1 LQVEK
6 YKMPLYKATGRLW
19 VALDLKDFVS
29 DSYSAGSSSSRSS
42 RVRGK
47 KSQTAE
53 DSGVSEAGEGKRSRP
68 AWGVV
73 AISNRERE
81 RERETTEAAA
91 SAKQA
96 LSVAVSLSLQQQ
108 QGLPQQQQQG
118 LPQQQQQ
125 GLPPSV
131 SLAGPTPVPDPSIA
145 VPVSV
150 PVLPI
155 PSGPGTVTGARGE
168 GDFSVPVGVSSKR
181 RKLDDGG
188 HVAMDPDTQSRDE
201 GQGQGLMGE
210 KKAGGAGTSTGLGP
224 GVGMGEG
231 GFAMPTG
238 LGVSSKRVSLSLGG
252 RKEKDLSVE
261 KESEKDKDKE
271 RESGGAFERRLL
283 YEDSV
288 RHTTL
293 GLDLSLGHIH
303 KFVGHRYD
311 HDLYT
316 QVSRRGMEGW
326 LVETEAL
333 REGNQGGA
341 WSGMEWDAL
350 VKRRQCCL
358 SVMAVECVCVCVWVS
373 NHCMVSPTTNS
384 TLLYSLSPAP
394 QHSTARTLILNSHA
408 VHYIEWS

>member
-1 LQVEK
+1 VEK

-19 VALDLKDFVS
+19 VALDLKDFVT

-53 DSGVSEAGEGKRSRP
+53 DSGVTEAGEGKRSVP

-81 RERETTEAAA
+81 TSEAAA

-96 LSVAVSLSLQQQ
+96 LSMAVSLSLQQQ
-108 QGLPQQQQQG
+108 QGLPQQ
-118 LPQQQQQ
+118 QQQQQ

-168 GDFSVPVGVSSKR
+168 RDFSVPVGVSSKR

-188 HVAMDPDTQSRDE
+188 HVAMDLDTQSRDE
-201 GQGQGLMGE
+201 GQGQGLSGE

-271 RESGGAFERRLL
+271 RESAGAFERRLL

-316 QVSRRGMEGW
+316 QVRRRRMEGR
-326 LVETEAL
+326 LVEAKAWM
-333 REGNQGGA
+333 EGNQGGHGVG
-341 WSGMEWDAL
+341 WNGLRW
-350 VKRRQCCL
+350 
-358 SVMAVECVCVCVWVS
+358 
-373 NHCMVSPTTNS
+373 
-384 TLLYSLSPAP
+384 
-394 QHSTARTLILNSHA
+394 
-408 VHYIEWS
+408 